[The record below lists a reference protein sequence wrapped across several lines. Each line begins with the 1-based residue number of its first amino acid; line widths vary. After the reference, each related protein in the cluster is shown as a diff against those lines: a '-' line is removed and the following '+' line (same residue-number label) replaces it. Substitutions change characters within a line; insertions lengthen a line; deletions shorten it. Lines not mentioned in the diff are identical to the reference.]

1 MLWMQFS
8 VLRSTSQIINLY
20 STEDFCVEVSEES
33 QLSPLLQNL
42 ILNKNAIVE
51 SIFFFFKCKTISA
64 HLLIPTANSTCNSS
78 CGFILPGSCLSV
90 KDSQELGVS
99 KVWDRAPTA
108 WCCMGT
114 ILQWLSKERAGLL
127 RNCLMVPR

>member
-1 MLWMQFS
+1 MQFS

-51 SIFFFFKCKTISA
+51 SIFFFLSA
-64 HLLIPTANSTCNSS
+64 KQSLLIYSYL
-78 CGFILPGSCLSV
+78 LPIVPAIVFMGLSY
-90 KDSQELGVS
+90 QG
-99 KVWDRAPTA
+99 AA
-108 WCCMGT
+108 C
-114 ILQWLSKERAGLL
+114 Q
-127 RNCLMVPR
+127 

>member
-8 VLRSTSQIINLY
+8 VFRSTSQIINLY

-51 SIFFFFKCKTISA
+51 SIFFFLSA
-64 HLLIPTANSTCNSS
+64 KQSLLIYSYL
-78 CGFILPGSCLSV
+78 LPIVPAIVVVGLSY
-90 KDSQELGVS
+90 QG
-99 KVWDRAPTA
+99 AA
-108 WCCMGT
+108 C
-114 ILQWLSKERAGLL
+114 Q
-127 RNCLMVPR
+127 

>member
-51 SIFFFFKCKTISA
+51 SIFFFLSA
-64 HLLIPTANSTCNSS
+64 KQSLLIYSYL
-78 CGFILPGSCLSV
+78 LPIVPAIVFMGLSY
-90 KDSQELGVS
+90 QG
-99 KVWDRAPTA
+99 AA
-108 WCCMGT
+108 C
-114 ILQWLSKERAGLL
+114 Q
-127 RNCLMVPR
+127 

>member
-51 SIFFFFKCKTISA
+51 SFFFFFLSA
-64 HLLIPTANSTCNSS
+64 KQSLLIYSYL
-78 CGFILPGSCLSV
+78 LPIVPAIVVMGLSY
-90 KDSQELGVS
+90 QE
-99 KVWDRAPTA
+99 AA
-108 WCCMGT
+108 C
-114 ILQWLSKERAGLL
+114 Q
-127 RNCLMVPR
+127 

>member
-8 VLRSTSQIINLY
+8 AFRSTSQIINLY

-51 SIFFFFKCKTISA
+51 SIFFFLSA
-64 HLLIPTANSTCNSS
+64 KQSLLIYSYLLPIVPAIVVMGLSYQVAS
-78 CGFILPGSCLSV
+78 C
-90 KDSQELGVS
+90 Q
-99 KVWDRAPTA
+99 
-108 WCCMGT
+108 
-114 ILQWLSKERAGLL
+114 
-127 RNCLMVPR
+127 